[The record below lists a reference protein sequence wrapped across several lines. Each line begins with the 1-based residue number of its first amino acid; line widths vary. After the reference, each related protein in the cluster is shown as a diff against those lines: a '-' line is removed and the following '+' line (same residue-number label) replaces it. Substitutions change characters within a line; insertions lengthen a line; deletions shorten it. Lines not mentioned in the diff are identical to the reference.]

1 MLTFHVI
8 NLKIYINLFPPKVFD
23 NLSVASRFFFYSI
36 LMKIIENNVT
46 RKPKVVSIKPLMFA
60 PQLVLMSGP
69 TVALLS
75 LL

>member
-1 MLTFHVI
+1 MVKFHVI
-8 NLKIYINLFPPKVFD
+8 NLKNYINLFPPKVFD
-23 NLSVASRFFFYSI
+23 NLSVASRLFFYSI
-36 LMKIIENNVT
+36 LMKTIENNVT
-46 RKPKVVSIKPLMFA
+46 RKPKVAGLKPLKFA